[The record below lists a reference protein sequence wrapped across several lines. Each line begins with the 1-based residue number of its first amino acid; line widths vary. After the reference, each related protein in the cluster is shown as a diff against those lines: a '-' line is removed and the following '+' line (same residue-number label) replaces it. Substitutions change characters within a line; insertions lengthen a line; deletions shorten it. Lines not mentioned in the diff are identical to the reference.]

1 MKNTCTV
8 RAVNPRDLTQWDFE
22 KLNEVTQDMW
32 AHGIWELVQ
41 CKCCNKMMSKQD
53 IFWHLEKE
61 VYDETVKKIMWILSM
76 SEIACISCGWDTK
89 FIYGEDH
96 VENIKERLL
105 QSEESFLVVCENE
118 TWELVWYEE
127 WYVDSLENIFKR
139 ELAYHYEVIWVD
151 EIKRRIENI
160 IGYNPEKLLVLSSIW
175 ILNKYSNFFTIFE
188 ILKHFAINMP
198 DKYKWMY
205 GISEL
210 DINNNLDF
218 LSKHL
223 WTISLWIYEDPEL
236 REKIVNTG
244 DGYKSNLV
252 LFPDVVDKY
261 KYYLSNWVKAFMK
274 LTRK

>member
-1 MKNTCTV
+1 MKNSCTV
-8 RAVNPRDLTQWDFE
+8 RSVNPKDLTQWDFE
-22 KLNEVTQDMW
+22 RLNEVTQDMW

-41 CKCCNKMMSKQD
+41 CSCCNKMMSKQD

-76 SEIACISCGWDTK
+76 SEIPCISCGGKTK

-105 QSEESFLVVCENE
+105 ESEESFLVVCENK

-127 WYVDSLENIFKR
+127 WYVDSLENIFRR

-175 ILNKYSNFFTIFE
+175 ILNKYSNFFTLFE

-198 DKYKWMY
+198 DRLSNLVA
-205 GISEL
+205 ISEL
-210 DINNNLDF
+210 DMNNNMNF
-218 LSKHL
+218 LFQM
-223 WTISLWIYEDPEL
+223 TENISLWIHKDPQL
-236 REKIVNTG
+236 QQKIINTWKN
-244 DGYKSNLV
+244 YQSNLI
-252 LFPDVVDKY
+252 LILNVVQQY
-261 KYYLSNWVKAFMK
+261 KYYLSGGIKNFLK

>member
-8 RAVNPRDLTQWDFE
+8 RAVNPRDLTQGDFE

-32 AHGIWELVQ
+32 AHGIGELVQ

-53 IFWHLEKE
+53 IFGHLEKE
-61 VYDETVKKIMWILSM
+61 VYDETVKKIMGILSM
-76 SEIACISCGWDTK
+76 SEIACISCGGDTK

-118 TWELVWYEE
+118 TGELVGYEE
-127 WYVDSLENIFKR
+127 GYVDSLENIFKR
-139 ELAYHYEVIWVD
+139 ELAYHYEVIGVD
-151 EIKRRIENI
+151 EIKKRIENI
-160 IGYNPEKLLVLSSIW
+160 IGYNPEKLLVLSSIG

-198 DKYKWMY
+198 DKYKGMY

-223 WTISLWIYEDPEL
+223 GTISLGIYEDPEL

-261 KYYLSNWVKAFMK
+261 KYYLSNGVKAFMK